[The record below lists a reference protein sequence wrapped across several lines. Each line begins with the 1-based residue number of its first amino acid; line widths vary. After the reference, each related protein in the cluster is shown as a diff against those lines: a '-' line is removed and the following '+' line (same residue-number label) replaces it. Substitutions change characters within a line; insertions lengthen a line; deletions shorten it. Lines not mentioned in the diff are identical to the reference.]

1 MPGLCGL
8 VTDALTDVRDSPER
22 STDVGRG
29 EWLFYLLFIS
39 EYLLSS
45 IIKTGIK
52 SIYLHK
58 TAFPSGADSLI
69 SSIYWPWFNR
79 FPLLGI
85 FLGDEY
91 SSTLG
96 IHWKDLHWSWSSNTL
111 ATWCRGS
118 THWKRPWC
126 WEILRAGGKG
136 GDRGWMASPTL
147 WTWVWANSRRYWRTG
162 EPGVLQFMGSQ
173 RVRHDLAT
181 EQQQIFSNHEK

>member
-1 MPGLCGL
+1 MRAEPGLCGL

-22 STDVGRG
+22 RTDIGRG

-39 EYLLSS
+39 ECLLSS
-45 IIKTGIK
+45 IIKMGIK
-52 SIYLHK
+52 SIHLHK

-91 SSTLG
+91 SSTLD
-96 IHWKDLHWSWSSNTL
+96 IHWKDLCWSWSSNTS
-111 ATWCRGS
+111 ATWCEGS

-126 WEILRAGGKG
+126 WKILRAGGEG
-136 GDRGWMASPTL
+136 GDRGWMASPTQ
-147 WTWVWANSRRYWRTG
+147 WTWVWANFRRYWRTG
-162 EPGVLQFMGSQ
+162 EPGVMQFMGSQ
-173 RVRHDLAT
+173 RARHDLVT
-181 EQQQIFSNHEK
+181 